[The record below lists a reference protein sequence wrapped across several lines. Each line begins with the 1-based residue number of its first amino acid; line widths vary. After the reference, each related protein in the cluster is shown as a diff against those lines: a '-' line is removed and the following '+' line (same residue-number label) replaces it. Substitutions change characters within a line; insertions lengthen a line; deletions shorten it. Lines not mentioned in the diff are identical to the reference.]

1 MRKLLPL
8 FVFVFVF
15 VFGMGVAAPASSQQ
29 ECCALDGTGDGIVDE
44 NDWGICAACIECPC
58 HPAWD
63 LTGDGL
69 VSAADFVLVGAC
81 AGPLPPI
88 CSASGEE
95 ASVPSLGPVGR
106 AIGFGLLAVT
116 GALAVLWRFR
126 SDRS

>member
-8 FVFVFVF
+8 LVF
-15 VFGMGVAAPASSQQ
+15 VFGMGVAAPASSQE

-44 NDWGICAACIECPC
+44 DDWGFCADCIECPC
-58 HPAWD
+58 HSAWD
-63 LTGDGL
+63 VTGDGHVSGVDFVI
-69 VSAADFVLVGAC
+69 VSATC

-95 ASVPSLGPVGR
+95 ASVPSLGPAGR
-106 AIGFGLLAVT
+106 AIGFGLLALT
-116 GALAVLWRFR
+116 GALAALWRFR